1 VNEPRPR
8 VRLAGAVVA
17 AALASMV
24 AGPTGAAESLQQA
37 WAMALGR
44 DPALAAVA
52 AEADAAEARARAAR
66 AARLPSLEAT
76 AAYTRYDAAPALEVN
91 SGSVAFRSPRIF
103 DNDDTV
109 MAGARLSLPLYAGGS
124 LVAGATAAGQASRA
138 AQAGQ
143 RQATADLRLDVATQY
158 VGVLRARRALA
169 AAEAAVESLASHVSD
184 VEVMVELES
193 VAANDLLAARVALA
207 NGRQQRLRAANAVEL
222 AHAVYNRRLGQPL
235 DRVPALEERL
245 VGAPLESGE
254 RRLDELLTE
263 ALAKREELGMLDAEA
278 AALEAQA
285 QAERGRLRPQVAL
298 TAGYDHLETTIL
310 DREDFA
316 SIGLGLRWTLFDGGQ
331 VRQRAQALRR
341 QGDAARLRQ
350 DDLRSLVELQVR
362 EAWLGVGEADARGAA
377 AREAVAQ
384 SDENLR
390 ITRELYGAGLV
401 THSQV
406 LDAITLRVASANNRD
421 DAQFDAEL
429 SRLRLARAIGGL

>member
-1 VNEPRPR
+1 MV
-8 VRLAGAVVA
+8 

-24 AGPTGAAESLQQA
+24 AGPAGAAESLQQA

-66 AARLPSLEAT
+66 AARLPSLEAN
-76 AAYTRYDAAPALEVN
+76 AAYTRYDAAPSLDVN
-91 SGSVAFRSPRIF
+91 SGSFAFRSPRIF

-109 MAGARLSLPLYAGGS
+109 IAGARLSLPLYAGGS
-124 LVAGATAAGQASRA
+124 LVAGATAAGQASLA

-143 RQATADLRLDVATQY
+143 RQAAADLRLDVATHY
-158 VGVLRARRALA
+158 VGVLRQRRALSTA
-169 AAEAAVESLASHVSD
+169 DAAVESLASHVSD
-184 VEVMVELES
+184 VEVMVDRES

-207 NGRQQRLRAANAVEL
+207 NARQQRLRAANAVEL
-222 AHAVYNRRLGQPL
+222 AHAGYNRRLGQPL
-235 DRVPALEERL
+235 DRVPDLEERL
-245 VGAPLESGE
+245 VGVSLEPGE
-254 RRLDELLTE
+254 QRLEQLVDA
-263 ALAKREELGMLDAEA
+263 ALAAREELGMLDAEA
-278 AALEAQA
+278 AALQAQA
-285 QAERGRLRPQVAL
+285 RAERGRLLPQVAL

-341 QGDAARLRQ
+341 QGDAARLRRE
-350 DDLRSLVELQVR
+350 DLRSLVELQVR
-362 EAWLGVGEADARGAA
+362 EAWLGVGEADARGLA

-384 SDENLR
+384 ADENLR

-406 LDAITLRVASANNRD
+406 LEAIALRVAAVNNRD

-429 SRLRLARAIGGL
+429 ARLRLARATGSL